1 MQQLVILG
9 AGLIG
14 GSVAA
19 AARAKGLAERIV
31 VIDPDPAQA
40 ALRLGLADEQFES
53 LSAWQASHAG
63 SSVASG
69 SSGTNLPA
77 SGTTAVVLAAPVP
90 VIARSL
96 ASLAD
101 HFQEI
106 SPAWVTE
113 LGSTKHAF
121 LEALNGLRGH
131 SAESALRTCFVP
143 THPMAGSEASG
154 AQAASATLFQG
165 ARILVCDLPEN
176 TLAAVAAVES
186 FWLSLGGQPTRLP
199 LQDHDAVLAA
209 ISHFPHL
216 LAYGLAG
223 LLAHT
228 PVAGLAQTL
237 HGGGLRDTTRIAA
250 SSASLWADI
259 LLDNRSELL
268 PLISAWEQSFGQLSK
283 AVADADRPRLVALL
297 EDAARWRR
305 GF

>member
-19 AARAKGLAERIV
+19 AARAKGLAERII

-40 ALRLGLADEQFES
+40 ALRLGLADAQFES
-53 LSAWQASHAG
+53 LSAWQASLEDGATP
-63 SSVASG
+63 SG
-69 SSGTNLPA
+69 S
-77 SGTTAVVLAAPVP
+77 TAVVLAAPVP
-90 VIARSL
+90 VIAESL
-96 ASLAD
+96 SALAD

-121 LEALNGLRGH
+121 QVALNGLRGH
-131 SAESALRTCFVP
+131 SSEAALRACFVP

-154 AQAASATLFQG
+154 IQAANASLFQG

-176 TLAAVAAVES
+176 TPAAVAAVES

-250 SSASLWADI
+250 SSPSLWADI
-259 LLDNRSELL
+259 LLDNRAELL
-268 PLISAWEQSFGQLSK
+268 PLLSAWEQSFGQLSK
-283 AVADADRPRLVALL
+283 AVAEDDRARLVALL

>member
-19 AARAKGLAERIV
+19 AARAKGLAERII

-40 ALRLGLADEQFES
+40 ALRLGLADAQFES
-53 LSAWQASHAG
+53 LSAWQASLEDGATP
-63 SSVASG
+63 SG
-69 SSGTNLPA
+69 STG
-77 SGTTAVVLAAPVP
+77 VVLAAPVP
-90 VIARSL
+90 VIAESL
-96 ASLAD
+96 SALAD

-121 LEALNGLRGH
+121 QAALNGLRGH
-131 SAESALRTCFVP
+131 SSEAALRACFVP

-154 AQAASATLFQG
+154 VQAANASLFQG

-176 TLAAVAAVES
+176 TPAAVAAVES

-250 SSASLWADI
+250 SSPSLWADI
-259 LLDNRSELL
+259 LLDNRAELL
-268 PLISAWEQSFGQLSK
+268 PLLSAWEQSFGQLSK
-283 AVADADRPRLVALL
+283 AVSEDDRARLVALL

>member
-19 AARAKGLAERIV
+19 AARAKGLAERII

-40 ALRLGLADEQFES
+40 ALRLGLADAQFDS
-53 LSAWQASHAG
+53 LSAWQASLEDGATP
-63 SSVASG
+63 SG
-69 SSGTNLPA
+69 STG
-77 SGTTAVVLAAPVP
+77 VVLAAPVP
-90 VIARSL
+90 VIAQSL
-96 ASLAD
+96 SALAD

-121 LEALNGLRGH
+121 QVALNGLRGH
-131 SAESALRTCFVP
+131 SAGAALRTCFVP

-154 AQAASATLFQG
+154 VQAANASLFQG

-176 TLAAVAAVES
+176 TPAAVAAVES

-250 SSASLWADI
+250 SSPSLWADI
-259 LLDNRSELL
+259 LLDNRAELL
-268 PLISAWEQSFGQLSK
+268 PLLSAWEQSFRQLSK
-283 AVADADRPRLVALL
+283 AVAEDDRARLVALL

>member
-19 AARAKGLAERIV
+19 AARAKGLAERII

-40 ALRLGLADEQFES
+40 ALRLGLADAQFES
-53 LSAWQASHAG
+53 LSAWQASLEDGATP
-63 SSVASG
+63 SG
-69 SSGTNLPA
+69 ITG
-77 SGTTAVVLAAPVP
+77 VVLAAPVP
-90 VIARSL
+90 VIAESL
-96 ASLAD
+96 SALAD

-121 LEALNGLRGH
+121 QAALNGLRGH
-131 SAESALRTCFVP
+131 SSEAALRACFVP

-154 AQAASATLFQG
+154 VQAANASLFQG

-176 TLAAVAAVES
+176 TPAAVAAVES

-250 SSASLWADI
+250 SSPSLWADI
-259 LLDNRSELL
+259 LLDNRAELL
-268 PLISAWEQSFGQLSK
+268 PLLSAWEQSFGQLSK
-283 AVADADRPRLVALL
+283 AVAEDDRARLVALL

>member
-19 AARAKGLAERIV
+19 AARAKGLAERII

-40 ALRLGLADEQFES
+40 ALRLGLADAQFES
-53 LSAWQASHAG
+53 LSAWQASLEDGATP
-63 SSVASG
+63 SG
-69 SSGTNLPA
+69 STG
-77 SGTTAVVLAAPVP
+77 VVLAAPVP
-90 VIARSL
+90 VIAESL
-96 ASLAD
+96 SALAD

-121 LEALNGLRGH
+121 QAALNGLRGH
-131 SAESALRTCFVP
+131 SAEAALRACFVP

-154 AQAASATLFQG
+154 VQAANASLFQG

-176 TLAAVAAVES
+176 TPAAVAAVES

-250 SSASLWADI
+250 SSPSLWADI
-259 LLDNRSELL
+259 LLDNRAELL
-268 PLISAWEQSFGQLSK
+268 PLLSAWEQSFGQLSK
-283 AVADADRPRLVALL
+283 AVSEDDRARLVALL

>member
-19 AARAKGLAERIV
+19 AARAKGLPERII

-40 ALRLGLADEQFES
+40 ALRLGLADAQFES
-53 LSAWQASHAG
+53 LAAWQASLEDGATP
-63 SSVASG
+63 SG
-69 SSGTNLPA
+69 STG
-77 SGTTAVVLAAPVP
+77 VVLAAPVP
-90 VIARSL
+90 VIAQSL
-96 ASLAD
+96 STLAD

-121 LEALNGLRGH
+121 QAALNGLRGH
-131 SAESALRTCFVP
+131 PAEPALRACFVP

-154 AQAASATLFQG
+154 VQAANASLFQG

-176 TLAAVAAVES
+176 TPAAVAAVES

-250 SSASLWADI
+250 SSPSLWADI
-259 LLDNRSELL
+259 LLDNRAELL
-268 PLISAWEQSFGQLSK
+268 PLLSAWEQSFGQLSK
-283 AVADADRPRLVALL
+283 AVAEDDRARLVALL

>member
-19 AARAKGLAERIV
+19 AARAKGLAERII

-40 ALRLGLADEQFES
+40 ALRLGLADAQFES
-53 LSAWQASHAG
+53 LSAWQASLEDGATP
-63 SSVASG
+63 SG
-69 SSGTNLPA
+69 STG
-77 SGTTAVVLAAPVP
+77 VVLAAPVP
-90 VIARSL
+90 VIAESL
-96 ASLAD
+96 SALAD

-121 LEALNGLRGH
+121 QVALNGLRGH
-131 SAESALRTCFVP
+131 PAEPALRACFVP

-154 AQAASATLFQG
+154 IQAANASLFQG

-176 TLAAVAAVES
+176 TPAAVAAVES

-250 SSASLWADI
+250 SSPSLWADI
-259 LLDNRSELL
+259 LLDNRAELL
-268 PLISAWEQSFGQLSK
+268 PLLSAWEQSFGQLSK
-283 AVADADRPRLVALL
+283 AVAEDDRARLVALF